1 MTTFV
6 SGQNEDAKK
15 AFVKCVD
22 PKCIWSG
29 SDHNHWSLDGAP
41 EVIEWGRRI
50 DASRIRSTS
59 TKAGAEESVVQR
71 SKRKRGPLSPEQ
83 KLVWLRKCYYRL
95 GRPEDLRVK
104 SGEKPK
110 YYVAGMA
117 GEDPVLQSLADAF
130 VVHKARIS
138 GE

>member
-6 SGQNEDAKK
+6 SGQDEDATKSFTQC
-15 AFVKCVD
+15 AD

-29 SDHNHWSLDGAP
+29 SEHNHWRLDGAP
-41 EVIEWGRRI
+41 DVIEWGRRI

-95 GRPEDLRVK
+95 GRPEDLRPPMGV
-104 SGEKPK
+104 KPK
-110 YYVAGMA
+110 YYVAAMA
-117 GEDPVLQSLADAF
+117 GEDPTQQTIDAF
-130 VVHKARIS
+130 ITHKARIQ